1 LQARNAM
8 IMRWM
13 LRMTCAI
20 ALLFVGL
27 AHQTPSF
34 ARGAFVPS
42 ELAEYILPD
51 GTLPVICIAGKADG
65 MSKHDTAQ
73 QAQGCEACR
82 IAASVLLPVP
92 DNYRDKRPRIVTAA
106 MQPYHVDGSLRRIF
120 PPNIGP
126 RAPPAS
132 SAFA

>member
-1 LQARNAM
+1 M

-20 ALLFVGL
+20 ALLFVGF

-34 ARGAFVPS
+34 AKGAFVPS
-42 ELAEYILPD
+42 ELAEYVLPD

-65 MSKHDTAQ
+65 MSKHGTAQ
-73 QAQGCEACR
+73 QAQGCEVCR
-82 IAASVLLPVP
+82 IVASALLPVP
-92 DNYRDKRPRIVTAA
+92 DDYRGKRPRIATAA
-106 MQPYHVDGSLRRIF
+106 MRPYDVDVTFRRIL
-120 PPNIGP
+120 PPNTGP
-126 RAPPAS
+126 RAPPAI